1 MSDEIPLGG
10 FGEATFEGLE
20 GFGFLFLSNVILQE
34 SCSQER
40 KNYGS
45 LFTYLNGE
53 LEVEHQ
59 LRKIV

>member
-34 SCSQER
+34 S
-40 KNYGS
+40 
-45 LFTYLNGE
+45 
-53 LEVEHQ
+53 
-59 LRKIV
+59 